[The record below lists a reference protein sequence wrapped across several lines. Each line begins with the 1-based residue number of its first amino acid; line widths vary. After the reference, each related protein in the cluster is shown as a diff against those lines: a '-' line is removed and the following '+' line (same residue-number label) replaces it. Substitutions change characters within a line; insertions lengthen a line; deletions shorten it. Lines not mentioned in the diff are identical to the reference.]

1 MSVVL
6 QYTYQN
12 SKDMSELNR
21 QIYDLA
27 ERTKSKF
34 LECADKE
41 TTDEISLKVQQEGD
55 LAAQRY
61 AQLTLKTTDSEAKLS
76 LLATYDLA
84 HASVTVS
91 AALVNGIEQSNIT
104 LEGDQIY
111 LKGDTI
117 IGNGFKLTG
126 DHIVANTIT
135 ATQIKTATITANE
148 IAGNTITAA
157 EIKSGTI
164 TANEI
169 AGNTITAAEIKSG
182 TITANEI
189 ASHTITAA
197 EISTSYVYA
206 GSISADQITSG
217 YISASRIGAGN
228 LDIGSSTLTIGG
240 VVIGTIANSLS
251 VPNLVTPGETYLQGG
266 TRIIAGTS
274 SLEPNAVIFDAND
287 EVLRTSASS
296 RRWKHD
302 IKPIEDNDLD
312 PKRLFEIPVVQFK
325 YNDGYLRKEDQRY
338 GKSVPGF
345 IAEDVNEI
353 YPIACDLDKEG
364 KPRDWNMRYIIPPML
379 SLIQDLNKRVK
390 CLEDKQ

>member
-135 ATQIKTATITANE
+135 ATQIKTA
-148 IAGNTITAA
+148 
-157 EIKSGTI
+157 TI

>member
-12 SKDMSELNR
+12 SKDIQELNR
-21 QIYDLA
+21 QIYDLS

-34 LECADKE
+34 LECANTE

-111 LKGDTI
+111 LKGDTV
-117 IGNGFKLTG
+117 IGSGFKLSG

-135 ATQIKTATITANE
+135 ATQIASK
-148 IAGNTITAA
+148 TITAA
-157 EIKSGTI
+157 EIKTGTI
-164 TANEI
+164 TATQI
-169 AGNTITAAEIKSG
+169 AGGTITAA
-182 TITANEI
+182 EI

-197 EISTSYVYA
+197 EISTNYVYA
-206 GSISADQITSG
+206 GSISANQITSG

-228 LDIGSSTLTIGG
+228 LDIGNNTFTVGG
-240 VVIGTIANSLS
+240 CSIYASGNEVMIDNLHVEYDIVLWGELRPYSLPVGTDT
-251 VPNLVTPGETYLQGG
+251 PNLCIGYDKSVYE
-266 TRIIAGTS
+266 
-274 SLEPNAVIFDAND
+274 
-287 EVLRTSASS
+287 TSASS
-296 RRWKHD
+296 RRWKHN
-302 IKPIEDNDLD
+302 IKPIESESINPEKLYD
-312 PKRLFEIPVVQFK
+312 IPVVQFI
-325 YNDGYLRKEDQRY
+325 YNDDYLKPTDSRYEKEI
-338 GKSVPGF
+338 PGF
-345 IAEDVNEI
+345 IAEDIKEI
-353 YPIACDLDKEG
+353 YPIACDLDKDG
-364 KPRDWNMRYIIPPML
+364 NPRDWNMRYIIPPML
-379 SLIQDLNKRVK
+379 ALIQDQNERIKR
-390 CLEDKQ
+390 LEERQ